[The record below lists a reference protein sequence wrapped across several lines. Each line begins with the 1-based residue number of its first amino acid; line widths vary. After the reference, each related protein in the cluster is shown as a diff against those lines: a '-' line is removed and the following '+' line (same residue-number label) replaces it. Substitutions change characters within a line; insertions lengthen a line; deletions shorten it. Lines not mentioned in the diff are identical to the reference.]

1 MRFFFPLQFFKIYF
15 IDNLTVVPIFLL
27 GPLLPGTPIPS
38 SNPLPWFMSM
48 GHAYKFFG
56 FSISYTVLNNPLSCT
71 YQFVLLNPR
80 TLSLILLLPLSAD
93 NPPND
98 LHICDSVPVLLVC
111 LVCFLG
117 SVVDNCEFVVILL
130 FIVLIIFFFLDKSL

>member
-1 MRFFFPLQFFKIYF
+1 
-15 IDNLTVVPIFLL
+15 
-27 GPLLPGTPIPS
+27 
-38 SNPLPWFMSM
+38 MSM
-48 GHAYKFFG
+48 GLVYKFFG
-56 FSISYTVLNNPLSCT
+56 YSISYTVLNIPCLLCT

-111 LVCFLG
+111 LVCFLD
-117 SVVDNCEFVVILL
+117 SIVDCCEFVAILI
-130 FIVLIIFFFLDKSL
+130 FIVLIFSYILPFNISYNNGLVIMNSFHFTLSGNHFICPSILNYNFDG